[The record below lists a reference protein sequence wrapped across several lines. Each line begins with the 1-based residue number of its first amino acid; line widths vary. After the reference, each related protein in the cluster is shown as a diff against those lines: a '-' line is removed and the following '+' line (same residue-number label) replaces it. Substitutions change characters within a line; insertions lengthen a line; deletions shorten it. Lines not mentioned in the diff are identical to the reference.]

1 MNQSQTFI
9 TEVDVHDDTALR
21 EWYDVVVAAER
32 EGLDDLATVWTF
44 PEVQVMMRE
53 PSRLRERHVFVG
65 RAGAVDGPVVASGSV
80 VFFLQDN
87 PTKANFLVCVH
98 PDQRRRGHGAAMLG
112 SMERAALAAGRS
124 LMSTE
129 INWPESFG
137 SDADNWPGR
146 EFARKHGYPLTLGEV
161 QRELAIP
168 VDAALLDALASEA
181 ATAHEG
187 YEVRSWVGPVPDE
200 LALGWETLASS
211 LMTEAPMGDGE
222 HEPEVVDVANL
233 REHEALTAKQGR
245 TMCCAVALTAEG
257 EVAAYTDLAVTPHE
271 SGKAYQ
277 WGTLV
282 RGSDRGHR
290 LGLAVKVANIRL
302 LQSLDLGVV
311 RVVTW
316 NAEVNDHM
324 IAINERL
331 GFAVVARAGEF
342 QKRLA
347 PRDA

>member
-1 MNQSQTFI
+1 MSEQLVIS
-9 TEVDVHDDTALR
+9 EVDVFDDDALR

-32 EGLDDLATVWTF
+32 EGLDDLATVWAF

-53 PSRLRERHVFVG
+53 PSRIRERHLFSG
-65 RAGAVDGPVVASGSV
+65 RETAGGPVVAAGSV
-80 VFFLQDN
+80 VFLLQDN
-87 PTKANFLVCVH
+87 PTKANFLVAVH
-98 PDQRRRGHGAAMLG
+98 PDSRRRGHGSTLLAFE
-112 SMERAALAAGRS
+112 ERAALAAGRN

-129 INWPESFG
+129 ISWPEAFG
-137 SDADNWPGR
+137 TSGDGWAGR
-146 EFARKHGYPLTLGEV
+146 EFARRHGYPLTLGEI
-161 QRELAIP
+161 QREVTVP
-168 VDAALLDALASEA
+168 VDATVLDALADEA
-181 ATAHEG
+181 AAAHQG
-187 YEVRSWVGPVPDE
+187 YEIRSWVGPVPDE

-211 LMTEAPMGDGE
+211 LMTEAPMGEGQ

-233 REHEALTAKQGR
+233 REQEALAAKQGR
-245 TMCCAVALTAEG
+245 TVCCAVALNAEG

-282 RGSDRGHR
+282 RRSDRGHR
-290 LGLAVKVANIRL
+290 LGLAVKVANLRL
-302 LQSLDLGVV
+302 LQSLDLGVD
-311 RVVTW
+311 RMVTF

-342 QKRLA
+342 QKRLESPAA
-347 PRDA
+347 P

>member
-1 MNQSQTFI
+1 M
-9 TEVDVHDDTALR
+9 
-21 EWYDVVVAAER
+21 VVAAER
-32 EGLDDLATVWTF
+32 EGLDDLASVWAF

-53 PSRLRERHVFVG
+53 PSRIRERHVYVG
-65 RAGAVDGPVVASGSV
+65 REHEGGPAVAAGSL

-87 PTKANFLVCVH
+87 PSKANFLVAVH
-98 PDQRRRGHGAAMLG
+98 PDARRRGHGTVLLAF
-112 SMERAALAAGRS
+112 EEQAALTAGRT

-129 INWPESFG
+129 ISWPDSSG
-137 SDADNWPGR
+137 PSGDGWAGR
-146 EFARKHGYPLTLGEV
+146 EFARRHGYPLTLGEV
-161 QRELAIP
+161 QRELTLP
-168 VDAALLDALASEA
+168 VDTNLLDELAAEA
-181 ATAHEG
+181 EAAHEG
-187 YEVRSWVGPVPDE
+187 YAIRSWVGPVPDE

-233 REHEALTAKQGR
+233 REHEALAAKQGR
-245 TMCCAVALTAEG
+245 TVCCAVALSPDG
-257 EVAAYTDLAVTPHE
+257 EVAAYTDLAATPHE

-282 RGSDRGHR
+282 RRSDRGHR
-290 LGLAVKVANIRL
+290 LGLAVKVANVKL
-302 LQSLDLGVV
+302 LQSLDLGVG

-324 IAINERL
+324 IGINERL

-342 QKRLA
+342 QKRLGPTTVA
-347 PRDA
+347 G